1 MAINA
6 DAISKRFEATLRRSV
21 GRLEKY
27 MATLVAQLDTTD
39 SFLVPNQENLA
50 RATLMRQQLT
60 NELNR
65 LGFQTDVRNLYAN
78 IADRLAR
85 EAGDNEA
92 ELLIAET
99 VLAGFASNF
108 TRHLDNSWFTMTGA
122 IQDIVEQAILTNAP
136 ILDLLY
142 VLAGPERASI
152 RISAP
157 LDAAFS
163 QWLNWASAAVDTA
176 LSGLLRR
183 ISIVQ
188 ATEAGVEFY
197 IYQGTLIR
205 TSRPFCR
212 LMEGVVV
219 RLEDLRAIENDPRFR
234 DLRRLRGK
242 EGRQPPI
249 VTTLGGWRCR
259 HQLRATSLAQAKRES
274 RIIFRDEGE
283 SLNRRA
289 RALL

>member
-1 MAINA
+1 
-6 DAISKRFEATLRRSV
+6 
-21 GRLEKY
+21 
-27 MATLVAQLDTTD
+27 MATLVAQLDTED
-39 SFLVPNQENLA
+39 QFLVPNQENLA

-60 NELNR
+60 DELNR
-65 LGFQTDVRNLYAN
+65 LGFQTDVRNLYAD
-78 IADRLAR
+78 IAGRLAR
-85 EAGDNEA
+85 EAGDNE
-92 ELLIAET
+92 EQQLIAET

-152 RISAP
+152 RLSAP
-157 LDAAFS
+157 LDATFS
-163 QWLNWASAAVDTA
+163 QWLNWSAAAVDTA

-183 ISIVQ
+183 IEIVQ

-197 IYQGTLIR
+197 VYRGTLIK

-212 LMEGVVV
+212 IMEGVVV
-219 RLEDLRAIENDPRFR
+219 RLEDLRAIENDPRFA
-234 DLRRLRGK
+234 DLRKLRGK

-274 RIIFRDEGE
+274 RTIFRDEGE

-289 RALL
+289 RGML

>member
-1 MAINA
+1 MAINP
-6 DAISKRFEATLRRSV
+6 DSISKRFESTLRRSV

-27 MATLVAQLDTTD
+27 MATLVAKLDTED
-39 SFLVPNQENLA
+39 EFLVPNRENLA

-60 NELNR
+60 DELNR
-65 LGFQTDVRNLYAN
+65 LGFQSDVRNLYGDVATILQN
-78 IADRLAR
+78 
-85 EAGDNEA
+85 EAGDDQEQ
-92 ELLIAET
+92 LLIAEA

-108 TRHLDNSWFTMTGA
+108 TRHLDNSWFTMTGQ

-157 LDAAFS
+157 LEAS
-163 QWLNWASAAVDTA
+163 LSSWLNWSAAAVDTA
-176 LSGLLRR
+176 LAGLLRR
-183 ISIVQ
+183 ISVVQ
-188 ATEAGVEFY
+188 ATEAGIEYYVY
-197 IYQGTLIR
+197 RGTTIK
-205 TSRPFCR
+205 TTRPFCR

-219 RLEDLRAIENDPRFR
+219 RLEDLRNIERDPRFTS
-234 DLRRLRGK
+234 LRRLRGK

-259 HQLRATSLAQAKRES
+259 HTLRPISLAEAKRQS
-274 RIIFRDEGE
+274 RTIFMDEGE
-283 SLNRRA
+283 SLNSQA

>member
-78 IADRLAR
+78 IADDLAR
-85 EAGDNEA
+85 EAGDNE
-92 ELLIAET
+92 EQLLIAET

-142 VLAGPERASI
+142 ILAGRERASI

>member
-92 ELLIAET
+92 ELVIAET

-142 VLAGPERASI
+142 ILAGRERASI

-163 QWLNWASAAVDTA
+163 QWLNWSAAAVSTA

-183 ISIVQ
+183 IEIVQ

-197 IYQGTLIR
+197 VYRGTLIR

-259 HQLRATSLAQAKRES
+259 HQLRATRLAQAKRES